1 MAKSRLDNTIN
12 GSKIGVIYQF
22 VYSFAYFIV
31 RTVFIKTLG
40 NTYLGINGLFS
51 DILTLLSLAELG
63 FGTSIMYFMYKP
75 FAENDEKTT
84 AVLLHFYGKAYKTIG
99 IIIAIIGVSL
109 TPFLDYIISDMPDIP
124 ELKIIY
130 LLYLL
135 NTVLSYFWIH
145 KRSMLIAD
153 QKIYISYFIQL
164 FAISIQYVLQIVVL
178 IVFRNFLL
186 YLGIQVICTFL
197 NNYWV
202 SRYVDKHYPYTKM
215 HKEEKIPKEMLHT
228 IIIKIKAMF
237 ASKVSS
243 AIVSSTDNILISK
256 FVSTMV
262 LGLYSNYLIFVNLIR
277 QVVGKIFEALTG
289 SLGNLLV
296 IENDEKAYDVFNKMF
311 FANFGIVSFCVAG
324 IYVLIDPFIR
334 LWIGE
339 DYLLPIS
346 VEAIICI
353 NLYMRLIRN
362 TAITYCDTLGIFEK
376 MQSKCIAEAVL
387 NIVISLVLLL
397 PMNMGIFGVLLGTFF
412 SNLLTNFWYEPWVL
426 FKDVFKKSQGKY
438 YGTFAFYFG
447 YSILI
452 SAVLRKIINLI
463 ELDNVMISFVVKL
476 ILFVVLYVF
485 SFLILFGKTNN
496 FKYYKAAIVRGLSSK
511 KRNDY

>member
-1 MAKSRLDNTIN
+1 MAKSRLDNTIE
-12 GSKIGVIYQF
+12 GSKIGLIYQF

-84 AVLLHFYGKAYKTIG
+84 TILLRFYGKAYKIIG
-99 IIIAIIGVSL
+99 IVIAIIGVSL
-109 TPFLDYIISDMPDIP
+109 TPFLNFIISDIPDIP

-135 NTVLSYFWIH
+135 NTVLSYFWSY

-153 QKIYISYFIQL
+153 QKIYISYIIQL
-164 FAISIQYVLQIVVL
+164 VAISLQYALQIVAL

-186 YLGIQVICTFL
+186 YLSIQVFCTFL
-197 NNYWV
+197 NNFWT
-202 SRYVDKHYPYTKM
+202 SKYVDKHYPYTKM
-215 HKEEKIPKEMLHT
+215 YKDKKIPRETLCT
-228 IIIKIKAMF
+228 IAVKIRAMF

-262 LGLYSNYLIFVNLIR
+262 LGLYSNYLIFINLIR
-277 QVVGKIFEALTG
+277 QIVGKIFEALTG
-289 SLGNLLV
+289 SLGNLLAK
-296 IENDEKAYDVFNKMF
+296 EDGEKAYDIFNKMF

-324 IYVLIDPFIR
+324 IYVLIDPFIQ
-334 LWIGE
+334 LWIGQ
-339 DYLLPIS
+339 DYLLPSS
-346 VEAIICI
+346 VEVIICI
-353 NLYMRLIRN
+353 NLYLRLIRN
-362 TAITYCDTLGIFEK
+362 TALTYCDTLGIFEK
-376 MQSKCIAEAVL
+376 MQKKCIAEALL
-387 NIVISLVLLL
+387 NIVISLFLLL
-397 PMNMGIFGVLLGTFF
+397 PMKMGIFGVLLGTFF

-426 FKDVFKKSQGKY
+426 FKDVFKKSQRKY
-438 YGTFAFYFG
+438 YLTFFLYFG
-447 YSILI
+447 YSIVV
-452 SAVLRKIINLI
+452 SVALRKFINLI
-463 ELDNVMISFVVKL
+463 KWDNLMGAFITKLVLFLALYVISFWA
-476 ILFVVLYVF
+476 VF
-485 SFLILFGKTNN
+485 GRTKNYQ
-496 FKYYKAAIVRGLSSK
+496 YYKAVVLKRVQRGK
-511 KRNDY
+511 TQ